1 MRKERQGLDDYTY
14 PPVFFLAL
22 RLKEAKSLN
31 KGLLEW
37 LVIAKN
43 KSFLL
48 EITAASGVL
57 VRDNSKCCCF
67 WQSWEPWPINLGP
80 HPEITDIFQDAL
92 SCLPK
97 RWVLLW
103 YFPLGFLLI
112 CAFYFCVMIS
122 GWFWTSKQIVMVNF
136 RALLSENPHHARLA
150 STIPSESHW
159 CHDIRL
165 TCSFLFLKITFFF
178 PLRPINNSLPQ
189 RGGYQI
195 RDFKWLV

>member
-1 MRKERQGLDDYTY
+1 MNREARSRRLYLTY
-14 PPVFFLAL
+14 PPVVFLAL

-67 WQSWEPWPINLGP
+67 WQSWEPWPINLGS

-103 YFPLGFLLI
+103 DFPLGFLLI

-122 GWFWTSKQIVMVNF
+122 GWFWTSKQIVMANF
-136 RALLSENPHHARLA
+136 RAILSENR
-150 STIPSESHW
+150 
-159 CHDIRL
+159 
-165 TCSFLFLKITFFF
+165 ITHVF
-178 PLRPINNSLPQ
+178 PLRYPVRVTDVIIWYKTYLFFSVSKDNVLSSSSAH
-189 RGGYQI
+189 
-195 RDFKWLV
+195 